1 MQRTMYEVIVVFFM
15 SILISGIYMMMQQ
28 DKPDDYVLA
37 TGKNYSV
44 RDFVLAAFA
53 HVNIDITWSGA
64 GLDEVGTDQNG
75 IVRVKVGENYFR
87 PAEVDTLLGDASKAQ
102 RELGWSPEINF
113 EQLVAEMVHSDIE
126 TMKRAPTA

>member
-1 MQRTMYEVIVVFFM
+1 
-15 SILISGIYMMMQQ
+15 MMQQ
-28 DKPDDYVLA
+28 ERPDDYVLA

-44 RDFVLAAFA
+44 RDFVLAAFS
-53 HVNIDITWSGA
+53 HVHIDITWSGV

-75 IVRVKVGENYFR
+75 KIRVKIGKNYFR

-113 EQLVAEMVHSDIE
+113 DQLVAEMVHSDIE